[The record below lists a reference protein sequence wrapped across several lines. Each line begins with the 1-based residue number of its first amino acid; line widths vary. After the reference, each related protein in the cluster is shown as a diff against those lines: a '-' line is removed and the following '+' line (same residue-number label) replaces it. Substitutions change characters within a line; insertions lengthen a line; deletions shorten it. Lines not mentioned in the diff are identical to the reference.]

1 MSRSNGLLASRKYIA
16 RNTLQIG
23 RRNILLHI
31 TKYFSCVI
39 CTRIHGAAA
48 GTLQTLLHTPLS
60 LAIPFLFCHA
70 KCVYHV
76 RRVCNNVVEQETQ
89 FSVDIHRNTRKKSI
103 KQRYKTT
110 VVKKNRHCLYSVAV
124 HWLTIAFTDC
134 KHYHVTMSHKYKYDA
149 TYTLTSSTST
159 NKINATNHK
168 THGERALRT
177 ELYIQY
183 YPYKLNWLT
192 NWIRWTDTT
201 DCPESSVS
209 SIRVSYEYD
218 SI

>member
-1 MSRSNGLLASRKYIA
+1 MVCWLRENISRETHSRSAEGKFYYILQNIFRVWYAHEYTVPQLVHYKHYFIHRSRWRSLFCSTMRNVYTMCGGCATMLSSRRHNSQSIFIGTHA
-16 RNTLQIG
+16 RNQSNKDIK
-23 RRNILLHI
+23 R
-31 TKYFSCVI
+31 
-39 CTRIHGAAA
+39 
-48 GTLQTLLHTPLS
+48 QS
-60 LAIPFLFCHA
+60 L
-70 KCVYHV
+70 
-76 RRVCNNVVEQETQ
+76 
-89 FSVDIHRNTRKKSI
+89 
-103 KQRYKTT
+103 
-110 VVKKNRHCLYSVAV
+110 KKNRHCLYSVAV

-149 TYTLTSSTST
+149 TYTLTFNTST
-159 NKINATNHK
+159 NKINVTNHK